1 MEYCIK
7 VKYLSDQDP
16 NAPPSYLPHAA
27 NQPLHYNPLP
37 PNTTYGSLVAT
48 PNYATNPAN
57 GADNDDY
64 NWTMSCVTILLCFF
78 CGGWLSLP
86 LSCMAVRISVS
97 VRLVMYTCAISD
109 CDCIS
114 EFTCV
119 YSLPLE
125 LRRPKRLQDEVMQR
139 WLSESQC
146 MHSC

>member
-1 MEYCIK
+1 MDYQEYQ
-7 VKYLSDQDP
+7 LLPNQDP

-64 NWTMSCVTILLCFF
+64 NWTMSCVTILLCFI

-97 VRLVMYTCAISD
+97 AKEAARRGDAALAQQKAMYALLLNAIAVILYVYVAMTVLSVMYSW
-109 CDCIS
+109 
-114 EFTCV
+114 
-119 YSLPLE
+119 Y
-125 LRRPKRLQDEVMQR
+125 R
-139 WLSESQC
+139 WALYVG
-146 MHSC
+146 

>member
-16 NAPPSYLPHAA
+16 NAPPSYQPHAA

-64 NWTMSCVTILLCFF
+64 NWTMSCLMLLLCFF

-86 LSCMAVRISVS
+86 LSCMAINLSSS
-97 VRLVMYTCAISD
+97 VRLLSTTVTIYAERDSACACGNGKGNNCCIVSGVMYI
-109 CDCIS
+109 
-114 EFTCV
+114 
-119 YSLPLE
+119 
-125 LRRPKRLQDEVMQR
+125 
-139 WLSESQC
+139 
-146 MHSC
+146 